1 VFGSFAHTEEGKIKS
16 EEVILYF
23 NRLDKELPLLMKD
36 DKEKADAYINV
47 VKGNVLLLNALKFE
61 LLHLI
66 GLEITNVEEQ
76 VEGGG

>member
-1 VFGSFAHTEEGKIKS
+1 
-16 EEVILYF
+16 
-23 NRLDKELPLLMKD
+23 MKD